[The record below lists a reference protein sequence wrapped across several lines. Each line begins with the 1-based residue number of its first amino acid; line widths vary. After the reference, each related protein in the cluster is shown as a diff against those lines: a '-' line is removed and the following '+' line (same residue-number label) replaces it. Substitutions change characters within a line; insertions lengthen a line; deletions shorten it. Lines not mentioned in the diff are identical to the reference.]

1 VFYIILFSC
10 GQESIRKNF
19 ILVYELL
26 DEMMDYGYPQGTS
39 TETLKTFVYN
49 EPVLV
54 ESAKPNIRYDYVGLF
69 PQCVRF
75 LEPYGAAAA
84 SSHAGA
90 WDHRCTQDRHRR
102 TMFSRGTC
110 PTFPCPGVL

>member
-1 VFYIILFSC
+1 MGRVHLCIRAHPYRFASHTRARALA
-10 GQESIRKNF
+10 QESIRKNF

-54 ESAKPNIRYDYVGLF
+54 ESAKPNMRCDPHSLSLDSDYHVDMQWATPL
-69 PQCVRF
+69 
-75 LEPYGAAAA
+75 LHA
-84 SSHAGA
+84 SSPA
-90 WDHRCTQDRHRR
+90 
-102 TMFSRGTC
+102 
-110 PTFPCPGVL
+110 